1 MIAAGPVLLLH
12 VHSYYIIIQFAFV
25 IVALLFMVLMA
36 TIVFVPLIMIVPEY
50 TFPNAPFDKQ

>member
-12 VHSYYIIIQFAFV
+12 VHSYLIIQFAFV